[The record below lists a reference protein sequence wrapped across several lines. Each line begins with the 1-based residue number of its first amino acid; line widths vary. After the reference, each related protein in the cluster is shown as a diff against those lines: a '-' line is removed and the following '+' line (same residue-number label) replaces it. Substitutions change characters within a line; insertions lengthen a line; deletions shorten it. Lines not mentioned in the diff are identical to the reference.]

1 MRNCTMHSF
10 FRWKEQLP
18 CRVRVK
24 LGVLLSSC
32 LCIVTVVVGSSS
44 GHTGQMTMSELAK
57 THTTQCAPGAHCVT
71 VCLCDPCTPA
81 GSTHPDTEYPSVYTT
96 YNMYL
101 TRYTDYR
108 WEGTCTCMYLRE
120 QNWLSDALYVQNKL
134 NVCTRVKFFVQYV
147 YEYTGHVQK
156 NRLLVEV
163 CTCYLYMYIK

>member
-10 FRWKEQLP
+10 FRWKERLP

-57 THTTQCAPGAHCVT
+57 HTRHNVKCAPGAH
-71 VCLCDPCTPA
+71 LCDCLLHAHPRVVHTRIPNTRVCTLR
-81 GSTHPDTEYPSVYTT
+81 T
-96 YNMYL
+96 
-101 TRYTDYR
+101 
-108 WEGTCTCMYLRE
+108 TCTLHATQITGGKVHVHVCTLESKIGWRE
-120 QNWLSDALYVQNKL
+120 SDALYVQNKCK
-134 NVCTRVKFFVQYV
+134 VFCT
-147 YEYTGHVQK
+147 YTGHVQK